1 MTAVLQAAGI
11 DYRSLLKKKIHLPPQ
26 AAMTR
31 NERLAAPQPFII
43 EKAQEI
49 KDKRVLLVDDVYT
62 TGQTIYHAAEVLLTC
77 QPKTITSFSFA
88 R

>member
-1 MTAVLQAAGI
+1 
-11 DYRSLLKKKIHLPPQ
+11 
-26 AAMTR
+26 MTR

-62 TGQTIYHAAEVLLTC
+62 TGQTIYHAAEVLFDL
-77 QPKTITSFSFA
+77 PAENDHVLSFA